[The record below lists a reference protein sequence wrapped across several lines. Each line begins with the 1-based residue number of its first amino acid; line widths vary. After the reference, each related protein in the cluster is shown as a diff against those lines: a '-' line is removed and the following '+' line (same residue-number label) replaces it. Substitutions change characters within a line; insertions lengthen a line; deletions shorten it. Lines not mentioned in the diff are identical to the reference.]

1 MENYVEIW
9 KKSSVDELGQ
19 LAQDIRDIKCT
30 NMINFMVKNMVQIV
44 HTVTYGIIVVDLRP

>member
-1 MENYVEIW
+1 MKNYVEIW